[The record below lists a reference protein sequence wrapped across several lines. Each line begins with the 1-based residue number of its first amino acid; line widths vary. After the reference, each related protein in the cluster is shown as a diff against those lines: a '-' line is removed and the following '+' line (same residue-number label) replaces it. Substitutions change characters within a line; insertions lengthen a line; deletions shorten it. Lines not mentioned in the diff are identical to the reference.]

1 VIEIEIILIVIAT
14 LLLGI
19 FVRTIIALAAIVAA
33 FLLLALAGPA
43 LAQPLPHPKTG
54 QCSGGYVQSGG
65 YCVPK
70 SARSAP
76 TVPKVGQCPA
86 GWRSGASTC
95 EKMR

>member
-1 VIEIEIILIVIAT
+1 MFAIILT
-14 LLLGI
+14 
-19 FVRTIIALAAIVAA
+19 IALAS
-33 FLLLALAGPA
+33 PA

-54 QCSGGYVQSGG
+54 QFRGGYVQSGS

-76 TVPKVGQCPA
+76 AVPKVGQCPA